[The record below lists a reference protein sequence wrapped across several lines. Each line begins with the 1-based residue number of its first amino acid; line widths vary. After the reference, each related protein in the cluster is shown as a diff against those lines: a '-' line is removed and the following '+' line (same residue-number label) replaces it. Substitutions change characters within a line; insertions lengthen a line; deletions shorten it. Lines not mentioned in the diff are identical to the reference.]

1 MLLPALAVLGACSG
15 EIPTSS
21 SLAIA
26 GASRSDVAVSE
37 PFALVANEVVYRNT
51 SVGTAHGRSGS
62 AALSARVLLGR
73 DNVGLLEISTGD
85 LDGPT
90 PAGSIDRAQVKI
102 FDPSNGR
109 LAETDNFRTRTGG
122 YWSHAYPS
130 VVHDQRVQVQANIS
144 GIDPRRTD
152 VVTVDAFAKWR
163 PDLHPGG
170 IGAPAQALV
179 GTPVNFVV
187 PVHELNGD
195 LGARADCVLYA
206 DGVAIDRSL
215 GIWVD
220 RADVVTCLFRAT
232 FATPGVKRIEARVEH
247 VQPADYDDS
256 NNVAFANIE
265 IVDPVA
271 SFHGVAMASNVVTGS
286 EQASGRAA
294 LFPRVDFL
302 TTIERR
308 AVRTLIDA
316 TLSFPRLG
324 SVQVLVS
331 RETEGSTFGSTL
343 VQLDPSDGCAVRI
356 TTGQL
361 FSLCGTGPGTYQLFW
376 STTQGTVAFWSLES
390 QAQWNGTRYVYSS
403 TGLPPGDPPQPERWG
418 NSLTLH
424 VSVTAG
430 DRVIEAAPVITLVP
444 FDVSTSVPYGCV
456 AGACT
461 GSRRIEYGVAGQA
474 VF

>member
-1 MLLPALAVLGACSG
+1 MS
-15 EIPTSS
+15 
-21 SLAIA
+21 
-26 GASRSDVAVSE
+26 ASRVAASD
-37 PFALVANEVVYRNT
+37 PMALVPNEVVYRNT
-51 SVGTAHGRSGS
+51 SVGTVHGRSGS
-62 AALSARVLLGR
+62 ATLSARVLLGR

-85 LDGPT
+85 LDE
-90 PAGSIDRAQVKI
+90 PAPPGSIERAQVKV
-102 FDPSNGR
+102 FDPSNGK
-109 LAETDNFRTRTGG
+109 LAETDNYHAGAGG

-130 VVHDQRVQVQANIS
+130 VVRDQRVQVQANIS
-144 GIDPRRTD
+144 GVDPRRTD

-170 IGAPAQALV
+170 VGAPAQALV
-179 GTPVNFVV
+179 RTPVSFVV

-206 DGVAIDRSL
+206 DGVAIDRSV

-220 RADVVTCLFRAT
+220 RGDVVTCLFRAT
-232 FATPGVKRIEARVEH
+232 FSTPGVKRVEARLENVR
-247 VQPADYDDS
+247 PADYDDS
-256 NNVAFANIE
+256 NNSAFASIE

-271 SFHGVAMASNVVTGS
+271 TFHGAAMASNVVTGS

-308 AVRTLIDA
+308 TVRTLIDA

-324 SVQVLVS
+324 PVQVLVS
-331 RETEGSTFGSTL
+331 RETDGSIFGSTL

-361 FSLCGTGPGTYQLFW
+361 FSLCGTAPGTYQLFW

-424 VSVTAG
+424 VSLTAG
-430 DRVIEAAPVITLVP
+430 DRVIDAAPVIMLVP
-444 FDVSTSVPYGCV
+444 FDASTSVPYSCV

-461 GSRRIEYGVAGQA
+461 GSRRIEYGVGGQA

>member
-1 MLLPALAVLGACSG
+1 MSASDAAAGDP
-15 EIPTSS
+15 IPM
-21 SLAIA
+21 
-26 GASRSDVAVSE
+26 V
-37 PFALVANEVVYRNT
+37 PNEVVYRNT
-51 SVGTAHGRSGS
+51 SVGTVQGRSGS
-62 AALSARVLLGR
+62 AVLSARALLGR
-73 DNVGLLEISTGD
+73 DNVALVEISTGD
-85 LDGPT
+85 LDEPA
-90 PAGSIDRAQVKI
+90 PAGSIDRAQVKV
-102 FDPSNGR
+102 FDSSNGR
-109 LAETDNFRTRTGG
+109 LRDTDDFRAGDGG
-122 YWSHAYPS
+122 HWSHAYPFI
-130 VVHDQRVQVQANIS
+130 VHDQRVQVQANIS
-144 GIDPRRTD
+144 DIDPRRTD

-220 RADVVTCLFRAT
+220 RGDVVTCLFRAT
-232 FATPGVKRIEARVEH
+232 FATPGVKRMEARVEH
-247 VQPADYDDS
+247 VRPADYDDS
-256 NNVAFANIE
+256 NNGAFASIE

-271 SFHGVAMASNVVTGS
+271 TFHGVAMASNVVTGS

-316 TLSFPRLG
+316 TLSFPGLG
-324 SVQVLVS
+324 AVQVRVS
-331 RETEGSTFGSTL
+331 RETDGSIFGSTL

-356 TTGQL
+356 TKGQL
-361 FSLCGTGPGTYQLFW
+361 FSLCGTGPGTYRLYW

-418 NSLTLH
+418 SSLTLH
-424 VSVTAG
+424 VNLTTG
-430 DRVIEAAPVITLVP
+430 DRVIDAAPVITLVP
-444 FDVSTSVPYGCV
+444 FDVGTSVPYGCV